1 MSVISSTSGASVLTS
16 REGHALWV
24 TLSNPE
30 RRNALTVA
38 MWRDLAGVFTEADA
52 DPAVHVVVVQGDGES
67 AFSAGA
73 DISEFAEKRQGGAEA
88 DYDRL
93 TLATF
98 AAIADCG
105 KPTIALIR
113 GFCFGGGVFVAL
125 ACDIRLAAE
134 GASFAVPAAK
144 LALALNPR
152 LLPLLLDAVGSAKAK
167 EIIFTGRRVPH
178 DEAREMG
185 LVNRLY
191 PPAAF
196 DEAARALVAEI
207 AANAP
212 LTLKAAKRAAMA
224 LTRPGLED
232 FSELDALVT
241 DCFRS
246 EDYAEGR
253 AAFMEKRKPRFH
265 GR

>member
-1 MSVISSTSGASVLTS
+1 MSVTGRDYEPSVLAE
-16 REGHALWV
+16 RDGHVLWV
-24 TLSNPE
+24 TLSNAQ

-38 MWRDLAGVFTEADA
+38 MWRDLATVFSQAND
-52 DPAVHVVVVQGDGES
+52 DSSVQLVVVQGAGQT

-73 DISEFAEKRQGGAEA
+73 DISEFGEKRQGGSEA

-98 AAIADCG
+98 GAILNCG

-125 ACDIRLAAE
+125 SCDLRIAAE
-134 GASFAVPAAK
+134 GASFAIPAAK
-144 LALALNPR
+144 LGLALNPR
-152 LLPLLLDAVGSAKAK
+152 LLPLLLDAVGAATAK
-167 EIIFTGRRVPH
+167 EIIFTGRRILH
-178 DEAREMG
+178 EEAREMG
-185 LVNRLY
+185 LVNRVH
-191 PPAAF
+191 PADAF
-196 DEAARALVAEI
+196 DQASRALVAEI

-224 LTRPGLED
+224 LTRRGLGD
-232 FSELDALVT
+232 FSELDELMKA
-241 DCFRS
+241 CFQS
-246 EDYAEGR
+246 SDYAEGR
-253 AAFMEKRKPRFH
+253 AAFMEKRKPRFE